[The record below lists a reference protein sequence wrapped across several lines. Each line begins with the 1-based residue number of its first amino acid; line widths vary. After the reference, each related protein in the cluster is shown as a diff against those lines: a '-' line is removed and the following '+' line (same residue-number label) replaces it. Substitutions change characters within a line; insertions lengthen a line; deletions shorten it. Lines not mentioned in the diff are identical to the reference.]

1 MFFLFDF
8 ANYFKM
14 IRLAWNEK
22 VPRARY
28 RYLAVL
34 LIGVAVR
41 QSTSP
46 TARVEQQ
53 RGVAPACTAWLAPAT
68 GAFNAAMAVSIAD
81 WKRE

>member
-1 MFFLFDF
+1 MDLSFARFDQE
-8 ANYFKM
+8 ATPTA
-14 IRLAWNEK
+14 L
-22 VPRARY
+22 PLD
-28 RYLAVL
+28 LAVL
-34 LIGVAVR
+34 LIGVAAR

-53 RGVAPACTAWLAPAT
+53 RGVAPAGTTLLTPAT